1 MVLALVPAVRVGL
14 GPEEPVA
21 RQDERDFL
29 VATAKKKT
37 RRRLSVEQ
45 RKEELLTIGLERFA
59 HTPYDEISIE
69 EIAEEAGISKGLLYH
84 YFPSKRDY
92 YVAALGRAADDLV
105 SRISAAGDDAP
116 QAFEAYLSFVE
127 EREPAYRALY
137 RGGIGFDEEVSA
149 IIENCRQHILERII
163 QHSDDVTPEVRNALR
178 GFIGY
183 VEASV
188 LDWLEHRDMPRHC
201 LLESWQVMLMTTVQ
215 AATSATAP

>member
-1 MVLALVPAVRVGL
+1 MAS
-14 GPEEPVA
+14 
-21 RQDERDFL
+21 
-29 VATAKKKT
+29 AKKKT

-45 RKEELLTIGLERFA
+45 RKEELLKIGLERFA
-59 HTPYDEISIE
+59 HSTYDEISIE

-92 YVAALGRAADDLV
+92 YVAALGRAAAELV
-105 SRISAAGDDAP
+105 ARIDAAGDDAP

-137 RGGIGFDEEVSA
+137 RGGIGFDEEVSE
-149 IIENCRQHILERII
+149 IVESCRTHILERII
-163 QHSDDVTPEVRNALR
+163 QHTSDVTPEVRNALR

-201 LLESWQVMLMTTVQ
+201 LLESWQVALVATVQ
-215 AATSATAP
+215 AAAPAAMG